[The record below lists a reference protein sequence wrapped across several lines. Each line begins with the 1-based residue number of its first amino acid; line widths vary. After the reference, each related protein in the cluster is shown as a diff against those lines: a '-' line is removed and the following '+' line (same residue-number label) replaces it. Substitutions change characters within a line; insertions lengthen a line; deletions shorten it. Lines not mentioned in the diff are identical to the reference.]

1 MSAQRSEKPSNN
13 STAGNLP
20 RHKRVRAFD
29 DDQLLYSREQVCR
42 MLGGIHKS
50 TIIRYE
56 EAGRLRPVKLNP
68 GKTTAKVYY
77 RRADVFTIVE
87 G

>member
-1 MSAQRSEKPSNN
+1 
-13 STAGNLP
+13 
-20 RHKRVRAFD
+20 
-29 DDQLLYSREQVCR
+29 